1 FARGPDRHRELATPL
16 QHDQAPRLNRIQAT
30 STRGVRARI
39 RRVAGC
45 ATPTGSAGHAGATA
59 NLKLTFHLDHSAG
72 AGHSRVQY
80 DLTLRDA
87 IAQRYFYVWR
97 ERRSFRT
104 AKTRCGILN
113 VRPGTTGLRYSASA
127 PVTTIQDEDFA
138 ARPQLIRE
146 QLQAPPHKHSEKF
159 RPVPP
164 IASTIEHIGESRLGA
179 RDQSCIRP
187 AIGTQTPWHDSCWLR
202 LSLGTSEAFPV
213 RICKRSAGV
222 CFTDQDDA
230 IGRQFLRG

>member
-1 FARGPDRHRELATPL
+1 MLRSSFSAFDPGCVKTHTSSKCRKHNSPARH
-16 QHDQAPRLNRIQAT
+16 
-30 STRGVRARI
+30 
-39 RRVAGC
+39 
-45 ATPTGSAGHAGATA
+45 PT
-59 NLKLTFHLDHSAG
+59 
-72 AGHSRVQY
+72 SRVQY

-138 ARPQLIRE
+138 ATCCVGPQLIRE
-146 QLQAPPHKHSEKF
+146 QLQAPPHKRSEKF

-230 IGRQFLRG
+230 IGRQFLRA